1 MNCDKMLVATQILIF
16 VSLGNYFIKML
27 APKKYVTKTRYFK
40 FPKCFLNKNAYYNAN
55 CILFM
60 S

>member
-27 APKKYVTKTRYFK
+27 APKKYVTKRRYLK
-40 FPKCFLNKNAYYNAN
+40 FPKYFLYKNAHSNAN
-55 CILFM
+55 CILFVP
-60 S
+60 